1 MAEQALVQVRV
12 DKSLKE
18 EVTEIYEALGMD
30 LPTAV
35 RMFFSRSKM
44 VRGIPFETTL
54 PADVVTRSEA
64 LNALEELRRQAAS
77 VPEMSLEEINLE
89 ISEARLTRKGE
100 NT

>member
-35 RMFFSRSKM
+35 RMFLSRSKM

-54 PADVVTRSEA
+54 PEDVVTRSEA
-64 LNALEELRRQAAS
+64 LNALEELRKQAAS

-89 ISEARLTRKGE
+89 IREARLAGEGE